1 MTEAFPYFNKGI
13 TMLIHETKDQ
23 VTDLLMI
30 PLLKCMLLTYI
41 SYIDV

>member
-30 PLLKCMLLTYI
+30 YLNVCFWHRLLLI
-41 SYIDV
+41 